1 MMDAVF
7 PFGSR
12 GYCISLLVLLLAR
25 GADFLSTWVASP
37 NLVLEGNPI
46 SKRLGWLRAGVLN
59 LAVSL
64 LLAVW
69 LLPAVIVA
77 TMSIL
82 LAARHFQFAWLMRTF
97 GEQNYR
103 DWWLQR
109 LSQTPRALFVFSLV
123 AQSAMMA
130 VLGGALVF
138 FNRLENAVITGIGMG
153 IICYSL
159 AVVLY
164 TLNAAWRNRHVWN

>member
-1 MMDAVF
+1 MDAVF

-12 GYCISLLVLLLAR
+12 PYLVCLLVLMLAR

-37 NLVLEGNPI
+37 NLVLEGNPL
-46 SKRLGWLRAGVLN
+46 SKRLGWTKAALLN
-59 LAVSL
+59 IAVSL
-64 LLAVW
+64 VLAVW
-69 LLPAVIVA
+69 LLPAVIVS
-77 TMSIL
+77 TMSVL

-109 LSQTPRALFVFSLV
+109 LSETPMALFVFSLL

-130 VLGGALVF
+130 VLGGALIF
-138 FNRLENAVITGIGMG
+138 FNGLENAVITGIGMG
-153 IICYSL
+153 IVCYSI

>member
-1 MMDAVF
+1 MGEIF

-12 GYCISLLVLLLAR
+12 AYLTCLLVLLLAR
-25 GADFLSTWVASP
+25 GADFLSTWIASP

-59 LAVSL
+59 VGVSL
-64 LLAVW
+64 LLALW
-69 LLPAVIVA
+69 LLPAVIVS
-77 TMSIL
+77 TMSVL

-109 LSQTPRALFVFSLV
+109 LSETSMALFLFSMFG
-123 AQSAMMA
+123 QSAMMV
-130 VLGGALVF
+130 VLGGALVL
-138 FNRLENAVITGIGMG
+138 FNRLESPVITGIGMG
-153 IICYSL
+153 IVCYAI

-164 TLNAAWRNRHVWN
+164 TLNAVWRNRRVWS

>member
-1 MMDAVF
+1 MVF

-12 GYCISLLVLLLAR
+12 EYLMCLLVLLLAR
-25 GADFLSTWVASP
+25 AADFLSTWIASP

-46 SKRLGWLRAGVLN
+46 SKKLGWARAGIVN
-59 LAVSL
+59 VAVSL
-64 LLAVW
+64 LLALW
-69 LLPAVIVA
+69 LLPAVIVS
-77 TMSIL
+77 TMSVL

-109 LSQTPRALFVFSLV
+109 LSETPMALFLFSMFG
-123 AQSAMMA
+123 QTAMMT
-130 VLGGALVF
+130 VLGIALLIF
-138 FNRLENAVITGIGMG
+138 SRLENPVITGIGMG
-153 IICYSL
+153 IVCYAI

-164 TLNAAWRNRHVWN
+164 TLNAVWRNRHVWS